1 MEDTKQEPEYVPAP
15 PAAAASSG
23 LADNVA
29 GALAYVTIIPPI
41 IFLVMEPYNRNPFI
55 RFHAFQS
62 LGLQVCWLLCSIIL
76 VIPILGWIVGILGLL
91 ALFCC
96 WILCVVKAYGGQ
108 KFKLPV
114 LGDFAEKTAAGQ

>member
-1 MEDTKQEPEYVPAP
+1 MEDIKQEPEYIPVP
-15 PAAAASSG
+15 PAAVASSG

-29 GALAYVTIIPPI
+29 GALAYVTIIPAI

-62 LGLQVCWLLCSIIL
+62 LGLAVCWFACSIIMI
-76 VIPILGWIVGILGLL
+76 IPFLGWIVGGLGLL
-91 ALFCC
+91 VLFCC
-96 WILCVVKAYGGQ
+96 WILCIVKAYGGE

-114 LGDFAEKTAAGQ
+114 LGDFAEKTAAGS